1 MEKEISLQNNGFF
14 HLFSGLVFILS
25 PFLLIAYPY
34 VELVPVLIITAVFG
48 LFWLT
53 GLFIVQPNQTK
64 VLVFFGKYQ
73 GTIKGNGFFWLNPF
87 YVKKKVSLRIR
98 NLESDVIKLNDQ
110 QGNPILISAIVVWK
124 VVDTYKAVFDIEA
137 MEEVDP
143 KTGMKKVKSEESYQ
157 KFIKIQT
164 ESALRKLAHT
174 YPYDNI
180 ELDKEGQEVIC
191 LRSGIDEINRTLA
204 SEIAERLAL
213 VGIEVIEARISNL
226 SYAPEIAGAML
237 RRQQATAIVAA
248 RQKIVEGAV
257 GMVKLALDELKGQ
270 QIIELDDEK
279 KASMVSN
286 LLVVLCA
293 DESAR
298 PVINAGSIY

>member
-1 MEKEISLQNNGFF
+1 MEKEIQLRNNGFF
-14 HLFSGLVFILS
+14 HLFVAIVLLFAPLCAIYNKDLWLILV
-25 PFLLIAYPY
+25 Y
-34 VELVPVLIITAVFG
+34 VLIS
-48 LFWLT
+48 LT
-53 GLFIVQPNQTK
+53 GVVWMMGLFIVQPNQTK
-64 VLVFFGKYQ
+64 VLIFFGKYC
-73 GTIKGNGFFWLNPF
+73 GTVKGNGFFWLNPF
-87 YVKKKVSLRIR
+87 YDKKKVSLRIR
-98 NLESDVIKLNDQ
+98 NLESDVIKVNDQ

-124 VVDTYKAVFDIEA
+124 VVDTYKAVFDIETI
-137 MEEVDP
+137 EEVDP
-143 KTGMKKVKSEESYQ
+143 KSGIKKTKFEESYQ

-180 ELDKEGQEVIC
+180 EQDGGPEIIC
-191 LRSGIDEINRTLA
+191 LRSGIDEINNALA
-204 SEIAERLAL
+204 TEVKDRLSL

-257 GMVKLALDELKGQ
+257 GMVKLALDELKDK

>member
-1 MEKEISLQNNGFF
+1 MEKEIQLRNNGFF
-14 HLFSGLVFILS
+14 Q
-25 PFLLIAYPY
+25 LLISLVLLFVPLCAFFYKEIWIIPVY
-34 VELVPVLIITAVFG
+34 VIISILGVI
-48 LFWLT
+48 WMS

-64 VLVFFGKYQ
+64 VLVFFGKYC
-73 GTIKGNGFFWLNPF
+73 GTVKGNGFFWLNPF
-87 YVKKKVSLRIR
+87 YVKKLVSLRIR
-98 NLESDVIKLNDQ
+98 NLESDVIKVNDQ

-124 VVDTYKAVFDIEA
+124 VVDTYKAVFDIETL
-137 MEEVDP
+137 EEVDP
-143 KTGMKKVKSEESYQ
+143 KSGLKKTKYEESYQ

-180 ELDKEGQEVIC
+180 EQDGDTEIIC
-191 LRSGIDEINRTLA
+191 LRSGIDEINTALA
-204 SEIAERLAL
+204 TEVKDRLSL

-237 RRQQATAIVAA
+237 RRQQATAIIAA

-257 GMVKLALDELKGQ
+257 GMVKLALDELKDKH
-270 QIIELDDEK
+270 IIELDDEK

>member
-1 MEKEISLQNNGFF
+1 MEKEISLRNNGFF
-14 HLFSGLVFILS
+14 QLFVALVMFFSPLLLILNLVPALIPVFI
-25 PFLLIAYPY
+25 FI
-34 VELVPVLIITAVFG
+34 AVFG
-48 LFWLT
+48 IFWST

-73 GTIKGNGFFWLNPF
+73 GTVKGNGFFWLNPF

-98 NLESDVIKLNDQ
+98 NLESDVIKVNDQ

-124 VVDTYKAVFDIEA
+124 VVDTYKAVFDIETL
-137 MEEVDP
+137 EEIDP
-143 KTGMKKVKSEESYQ
+143 KTGMKKTKSEESYQ

-180 ELDKEGQEVIC
+180 EQEKEGLEIIC
-191 LRSGIDEINRTLA
+191 LRSGIDEINRVLA
-204 SEIAERLAL
+204 TEIAERLIL